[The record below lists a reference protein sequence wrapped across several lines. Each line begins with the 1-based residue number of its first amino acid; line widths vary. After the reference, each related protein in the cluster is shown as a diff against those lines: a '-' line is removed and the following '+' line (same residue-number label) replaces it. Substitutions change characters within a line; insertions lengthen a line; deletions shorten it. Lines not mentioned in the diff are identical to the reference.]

1 MKTVKTGIT
10 LPNDL
15 LRDVAE
21 FMKETN
27 IRSRSKLISEA
38 LRMYLAERKFLL
50 QRVSEVVGGVFIVY
64 NHERG
69 ETLMRLVDVQHK
81 YLDIIKSVLHM
92 HITHE
97 KCMEILVIEG
107 KTDKIRELVSALENI
122 IGVELVRIITVE
134 KKGI

>member
-1 MKTVKTGIT
+1 
-10 LPNDL
+10 
-15 LRDVAE
+15 
-21 FMKETN
+21 
-27 IRSRSKLISEA
+27 
-38 LRMYLAERKFLL
+38 
-50 QRVSEVVGGVFIVY
+50 
-64 NHERG
+64 
-69 ETLMRLVDVQHK
+69 MRLVDVQHK

-122 IGVELVRIITVE
+122 IGVELVRIITIE